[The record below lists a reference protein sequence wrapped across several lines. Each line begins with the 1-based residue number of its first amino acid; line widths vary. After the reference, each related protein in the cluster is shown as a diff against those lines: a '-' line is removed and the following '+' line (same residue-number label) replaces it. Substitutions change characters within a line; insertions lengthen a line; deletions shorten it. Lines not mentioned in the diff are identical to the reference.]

1 VRFVAVAVNIEIGE
15 PPSSV
20 LADHDTV
27 VCCVSLLVLVTPL
40 GSPGTVGASTAP
52 AGAVIT
58 PAKRRAARSG
68 ALTRASLVPR
78 ERRMVRSCRMRAP

>member
-52 AGAVIT
+52 AGGGHHTGEEERGEERGAH
-58 PAKRRAARSG
+58 PSQHRS
-68 ALTRASLVPR
+68 S
-78 ERRMVRSCRMRAP
+78 